1 MSIWYQNHPSKEL
14 QAGTFFHILWLFS
27 NFFTNNSCFLPSF
40 CYNLC
45 YNVNRR
51 VMVKYHDSVYA
62 RKSWSAVAFGPVFAS
77 LTRRRLPPV
86 PEGGT
91 SRTYGLRSIKKELW
105 KPSFSYIIF
114 RDNGGSCRLS
124 ERPDQGR
131 ESRLWRLYHRKR
143 RSSEKTTKWSGTGNR
158 DRMRGSRQKIP
169 PYISWA
175 PTPLPRPARSST
187 STGPE
192 TVFPRAYLDRNE
204 YTM

>member
-77 LTRRRLPPV
+77 LTRRLLPPV

-105 KPSFSYIIF
+105 EEVQGE
-114 RDNGGSCRLS
+114 NGDTDADG
-124 ERPDQGR
+124 
-131 ESRLWRLYHRKR
+131 
-143 RSSEKTTKWSGTGNR
+143 
-158 DRMRGSRQKIP
+158 RQKQLSRVHGKHLTGILCHG
-169 PYISWA
+169 
-175 PTPLPRPARSST
+175 TPACHRSGNADSD
-187 STGPE
+187 E
-192 TVFPRAYLDRNE
+192 A
-204 YTM
+204 